1 MANQWDYIDAGF
13 KVFGLLGEFDHDG
26 SELPPEQKYKKPR
39 ASNWQHTPEWSDEQ
53 LDVMESLG
61 HFDTGYGVLVSGYL
75 VIDIDPR
82 NGGFE
87 SYKAL
92 NHDYEADSGFVVQ
105 TGGGGLHIYFKA
117 PECVSLVSKLPQYP
131 GLDFKSSGYV
141 VGSGSLHASGSLYED
156 KKGSPDKVGEAP
168 QCLIDLL
175 KRPDTYRAAVSGSFM
190 DVTVDD
196 VKTMLSFVSPDCD
209 YDTWIKCGMAINQT
223 LNGEGFDVW
232 NDWSKNGSKYPGI
245 TQLERH
251 WHSFGKSSN
260 PVTLGTLKHFAEDGG
275 YVEPVTFTPDSV
287 FSDNEDKPLDT
298 AGIDLKRPPGFAGQ
312 LTQWI
317 NNQCLYPRESM
328 AVAAAL
334 TAIGCIAGLRNTDD
348 KDGFSA
354 NLFSFCIAGSATGK
368 EAVQQAFAEC
378 LRAAGVS
385 GAVHGAIKSEQE
397 IIRNLVRHQAAY
409 YAIDELGLVLRKI
422 KSATARGG
430 AAYLEGV
437 IGLVMSA
444 YSKANGFMLV
454 SGDVKDDLRKELQSE
469 MAGLLKI
476 IDEGRDKGGKSQLR
490 VDQIRHALDNIDSGL
505 ERPFLSIIGWT
516 TPVTFND
523 LIDFEQATNGFIGR
537 ALIFEDPDSNPK
549 RKEGFK
555 RQPMPIGM
563 QATLANLY
571 CPGTTE
577 KPDRVEYYG
586 DKKRIGTTDEA
597 SKALDDVYHA
607 FWKMAED
614 ARGTTGLEAIP
625 RRGYELAAKISLIL
639 AIPEGVRTVEHV
651 RWAFALAKSDIE
663 RKLKLAY
670 SNMAQKEDPGN
681 SIAAKIQNIISV
693 DHAESIGVI
702 VNRCRPHKREQVEQ
716 ILSAMVS
723 AGAVE
728 ELITTNSTNKKEV
741 KKYRMTAH

>member
-1 MANQWDYIDAGF
+1 MANQYDYIDAGF
-13 KVFGLLGEFDHDG
+13 RVFGLLGASDHDG
-26 SELPPEQKYKKPR
+26 SDLPPEQKYKKPC
-39 ASNWQHTPEWSDEQ
+39 ASNWQYTPEWSDDQ
-53 LDVMESLG
+53 LEVMEAMGQFS
-61 HFDTGYGVLVSGYL
+61 TGFGVLVSGYII
-75 VIDIDPR
+75 IDIDPR
-82 NGGFE
+82 NGGFD
-87 SYKAL
+87 SYKTMA
-92 NHDYEADSGFVVQ
+92 HDYEADSGFVVK

-117 PECVSLVSKLPQYP
+117 PEGISLVSKLSQFP
-131 GLDFKSSGYV
+131 GIDFKSSGFV
-141 VGSGSLHASGSLYED
+141 VGAGSLHASGSHYEV
-156 KKGSPDKVGEAP
+156 KKGSPDDVADAP
-168 QCLIDLL
+168 QSLIDLL
-175 KRPDTYRAAVSGSFM
+175 KRPDTYRASVSGSYM
-190 DVTVDD
+190 DVTIGD
-196 VKTMLSFVSPDCD
+196 VKTILSFVNPDCD
-209 YDTWIKCGMAINQT
+209 YDMWITCGMAIHQT

-232 NDWSKNGSKYPGI
+232 NEWSKNGSKYPGI
-245 TQLERH
+245 SQLERH

-260 PVTLGTLKHFAEDGG
+260 PVTFGTLKHFAEDNG
-275 YVEPVTFTPDSV
+275 YVESVTFTPDEAI
-287 FSDNEDKPLDT
+287 FDDETNPLDI
-298 AGIDLKRPPGFAGQ
+298 AGIDLKRPPGFVGQ

-334 TAIGCIAGLRNTDD
+334 SAVGCIAGLRNTDD
-348 KDGFSA
+348 KDGFST
-354 NLFSFCIAGSATGK
+354 NLFSFCVASSSTGK
-368 EAVQQAFAEC
+368 EAIQQAFAEC

-385 GAVHGAIKSEQE
+385 GAVHGGIKSEQE

-454 SGDVKDDLRKELQSE
+454 SGDVKDDLRKELQAE
-469 MAGLLKI
+469 FAAVMKM
-476 IDEGRDKGGKSQLR
+476 IDEGRDKGGKHQR
-490 VDQIRHALDNIDSGL
+490 RADQIKHALENIDSGL

-523 LIDFEQATNGFIGR
+523 LVDFEQATNGFISR

-549 RKEGFK
+549 RKEKFK
-555 RQPMPIGM
+555 RQPMPIGI

-571 CPGTTE
+571 SPGCTE

-586 DKKRIGTTDEA
+586 DKTRITSTDDA
-597 SKALDDVYHA
+597 LQALDDVYHA

-639 AIPEGVRTVEHV
+639 AIPERVRTAEHV
-651 RWAFALAKSDIE
+651 RWAYALAKADIE
-663 RKLKLAY
+663 RKMKLAF
-670 SNMAQKEDPGN
+670 SNMAQKDDPGN
-681 SIAAKIQNIISV
+681 SIAAKIQNIISK
-693 DHAESIGVI
+693 DHAESMGVL

-716 ILSAMVS
+716 ILSAMVQ

-728 ELITTNSTNKKEV
+728 ELITTNPTNGKEV
-741 KKYRMTAH
+741 KKYKLTAH

>member
-13 KVFGLLGEFDHDG
+13 KVFGLLGDADHDG

-39 ASNWQHTPEWSDEQ
+39 ASNWQHTPDWSDDQ
-53 LDVMESLG
+53 LDLMESMG
-61 HFDTGYGVLVSGYL
+61 HFETGYGVLVSGYL

-87 SYKAL
+87 SYKAMAH
-92 NHDYEADSGFVVQ
+92 NYEADSGFVVR

-117 PECVSLVSKLPQYP
+117 PEGVSLVAKLNAYP
-131 GLDFKSSGYV
+131 GIDFKSSGYV
-141 VGSGSLHASGSLYED
+141 VGSGSLHASGSTYET
-156 KKGSPDKVGEAP
+156 KKGSPDKVGPAP
-168 QCLIDLL
+168 QKLIDLL

-190 DVTVDD
+190 DVTIED

-245 TQLERH
+245 SQLERH
-251 WHSFGKSSN
+251 WHSFGKSAN

-275 YVEPVTFTPDSV
+275 YVEPVTFTPDYSA
-287 FSDNEDKPLDT
+287 FDDDENTLDT
-298 AGIDLKRPPGFAGQ
+298 TNIDLKRPPGFVGQ

-317 NNQCLYPRESM
+317 NSQCLYPRESM

-334 TAIGCIAGLRNTDD
+334 SAVGCIAGLRNTDD
-348 KDGFSA
+348 KDGFST
-354 NLFSFCIAGSATGK
+354 NLFSFCVASSSTGK

-437 IGLVMSA
+437 IGLIMSA

-469 MAGLLKI
+469 LAAIIKT
-476 IDEGRDKGGKSQLR
+476 IDEGRDKGGKLQR
-490 VDQIRHALDNIDSGL
+490 RADQIKHALDNIDSGL

-523 LIDFEQATNGFIGR
+523 LVDFEQATNGFISR

-549 RKEGFK
+549 RKEGFRK
-555 RQPMPIGM
+555 QPMPIGI

-577 KPDRVEYYG
+577 KPDRVEFYG
-586 DKKRIGTTDEA
+586 DKTRIKSTDEA

-614 ARGTTGLEAIP
+614 AKATTGLEAIP
-625 RRGYELAAKISLIL
+625 RRGYELTSKISLIL
-639 AIPEGVRTVEHV
+639 AIPEGVRTAEHV
-651 RWAFALAKSDIE
+651 RWSFAIAKADIE
-663 RKLKLAY
+663 RKMKLAF
-670 SNMAQKEDPGN
+670 SNMAQKDDPGN

-693 DHAESIGVI
+693 DHAETMGVL

-716 ILSAMVS
+716 ILSAMVQ

-728 ELITTNSTNKKEV
+728 ETITTNPTNGKEV
-741 KKYRMTAH
+741 KKYRLTAH

>member
-13 KVFGLLGEFDHDG
+13 KVFGLLGDTDHDG

-39 ASNWQHTPEWSDEQ
+39 ASNWQHTPDWSDDQ
-53 LDVMESLG
+53 LELMESMG
-61 HFDTGYGVLVSGYL
+61 HFETGYGVLVSGYL

-87 SYKAL
+87 SYKAMA
-92 NHDYEADSGFVVQ
+92 HDYEEDSGFVVQ

-117 PECVSLVSKLPQYP
+117 PEGVSLVSKLNKFQ
-131 GLDFKSSGYV
+131 GIDFKSSGYV
-141 VGSGSLHASGSLYED
+141 VGAGSLHASGSMYEV
-156 KKGSPDKVGEAP
+156 KSGSPDKVGPAP
-168 QCLIDLL
+168 QSLIDLL
-175 KRPDTYRAAVSGSFM
+175 KRPDTYRASVSGSYM
-190 DVTVDD
+190 DVTIDD

-209 YDTWIKCGMAINQT
+209 YDTWIKCGMAVNQT
-223 LNGEGFDVW
+223 LNGEGFEVW

-245 TQLERH
+245 SQLERH
-251 WHSFGKSSN
+251 WHSFGKSTN

-275 YVEPVTFTPDSV
+275 YVEPVTFTPDYSA
-287 FSDNEDKPLDT
+287 FDDNENTLDT
-298 AGIDLKRPPGFAGQ
+298 TSIDLKRPPGFVGQ

-317 NNQCLYPRESM
+317 NSQCLYPRESM

-334 TAIGCIAGLRNTDD
+334 SAVGCIAGLRNTDD
-348 KDGFSA
+348 KDGFST
-354 NLFSFCIAGSATGK
+354 NLFSFCVASSSTGK

-397 IIRNLVRHQAAY
+397 IIRNLVRHQAAF

-469 MAGLLKI
+469 LSAVMKT
-476 IDEGRDKGGKSQLR
+476 IDEGRDKGGKLQR
-490 VDQIRHALDNIDSGL
+490 RADQIKHALDNIDSGL

-523 LIDFEQATNGFIGR
+523 LVDFEQATNGFISR

-549 RKEGFK
+549 RKECFK
-555 RQPMPIGM
+555 KQSMPIGI
-563 QATLANLY
+563 QATLSNLY
-571 CPGTTE
+571 SPGSTD
-577 KPDRVEYYG
+577 KPDRVEFYG
-586 DKKRIGTTDEA
+586 DKTRIKSTDEA

-614 ARGTTGLEAIP
+614 AKSTTGLEAIP
-625 RRGYELAAKISLIL
+625 RRGYELTAKISLIL
-639 AIPEGVRTVEHV
+639 AIPEGLRTAEHV
-651 RWAFALAKSDIE
+651 RWAFALAKADIE
-663 RKLKLAY
+663 RKMKLAF
-670 SNMAQKEDPGN
+670 SNMAQKDDPGN
-681 SIAAKIQNIISV
+681 SIAAKIQNIISKE
-693 DHAESIGVI
+693 HAESIGVL

-716 ILSAMVS
+716 ILSAMVQ

-728 ELITTNSTNKKEV
+728 EIMTTHPVNGKEI
-741 KKYRMTAH
+741 KKYKMTAL

>member
-1 MANQWDYIDAGF
+1 MANQYDYIDAGF
-13 KVFGLLGEFDHDG
+13 RVFGLLGATDHDG
-26 SELPPEQKYKKPR
+26 SELPPEQKYKKPC
-39 ASNWQHTPEWSDEQ
+39 ASNWQYTPEWSEDQ
-53 LDVMESLG
+53 LDVMEAMGNFS
-61 HFDTGYGVLVSGYL
+61 TGFGVLVSGYII
-75 VIDIDPR
+75 IDIDPR
-82 NGGFE
+82 NGGFD
-87 SYKAL
+87 SYKAMAY
-92 NHDYEADSGFVVQ
+92 DYEADSGFVVK

-117 PECVSLVSKLPQYP
+117 PEGVSIVSKLSQYP
-131 GLDFKSSGYV
+131 GIDFKSSGFV
-141 VGSGSLHASGSLYED
+141 VGSGSLHASGSYYEV
-156 KKGSPDKVGEAP
+156 KKGSPDDVKEAP
-168 QCLIDLL
+168 QVLIDLL
-175 KRPDTYRAAVSGSFM
+175 KRPDTYRASVSGSYM
-190 DVTVDD
+190 DVTIAD
-196 VKTMLSFVSPDCD
+196 VNTILSFVSPDCG
-209 YDTWIKCGMAINQT
+209 YDMWITCGMAIHQT
-223 LNGEGFDVW
+223 LSGDGFDVW

-245 TQLERH
+245 HQLERH

-260 PVTLGTLKHFAEDGG
+260 PVTFGTLKHFAEDNG
-275 YVEPVTFTPDSV
+275 YVESVTFTPDESS
-287 FSDNEDKPLDT
+287 FDDESNPLDIS
-298 AGIDLKRPPGFAGQ
+298 GIDLKRPPGFVGQ

-334 TAIGCIAGLRNTDD
+334 SAVGCIAGLRNTDD
-348 KDGFSA
+348 KDGFST
-354 NLFSFCIAGSATGK
+354 NLFSFCVASSSTGK
-368 EAVQQAFAEC
+368 EAIQQAFAEC

-385 GAVHGAIKSEQE
+385 GAVHGGIKSEQE

-469 MAGLLKI
+469 LAAVMKM
-476 IDEGRDKGGKSQLR
+476 IDEGRDKGGKQLR
-490 VDQIRHALDNIDSGL
+490 RSEQIKHALDNIDSGL

-523 LIDFEQATNGFIGR
+523 LVDFEQATNGFISR
-537 ALIFEDPDSNPK
+537 ALIFEDQDSNPK
-549 RKEGFK
+549 RKEKFK
-555 RQPMPIGM
+555 RQPLPIGI

-571 CPGTTE
+571 SPGSTE

-586 DKKRIGTTDEA
+586 DKTRITSTDEA
-597 SKALDDVYHA
+597 LNALDDVYHA

-639 AIPEGVRTVEHV
+639 AIPERVRTVEHV
-651 RWAFALAKSDIE
+651 RWAYALAKADIE
-663 RKLKLAY
+663 RKMKLAF
-670 SNMAQKEDPGN
+670 SNMAEKEDPGN
-681 SIAAKIQNIISV
+681 SIAAKIQNLISV
-693 DHAESIGVI
+693 DHAETMGVL

-716 ILSAMVS
+716 ILSAMVQ

-728 ELITTNSTNKKEV
+728 EMITTNPTNKKEV
-741 KKYRMTAH
+741 KKYRLTK

>member
-13 KVFGLLGEFDHDG
+13 KVFGLLGAADHDG
-26 SELPPEQKYKKPR
+26 SELPKEQQYKKPR
-39 ASNWQHTPEWSDEQ
+39 ASNWQHTPDWSDDQ
-53 LDVMESLG
+53 LELMEAMG
-61 HFDTGYGVLVSGYL
+61 HFETGYGVLVSGYL

-87 SYKAL
+87 SYKAMA
-92 NHDYEADSGFVVQ
+92 HDYEADSGFVVR

-117 PECVSLVSKLPQYP
+117 PEGVSLVAKLNAYP
-131 GLDFKSSGYV
+131 GIDFKSSGYV
-141 VGSGSLHASGSLYED
+141 VGSGSLHASGSTYET
-156 KKGSPDKVGEAP
+156 KKGSPDKVGAAP
-168 QCLIDLL
+168 QKLIDLL

-190 DVTVDD
+190 DVTIED
-196 VKTMLSFVSPDCD
+196 VKTMLSFVDADCD

-245 TQLERH
+245 SQLERH
-251 WHSFGKSSN
+251 WHSFGKSTN

-275 YVEPVTFTPDSV
+275 YVEPVTFTPDYSA
-287 FSDNEDKPLDT
+287 FDDNENVLDT
-298 AGIDLKRPPGFAGQ
+298 AGIDLKRPPGFVGQ

-317 NNQCLYPRESM
+317 NSQCLYPRESM

-334 TAIGCIAGLRNTDD
+334 SAVGCIAGLRNTDD
-348 KDGFSA
+348 KDGFST
-354 NLFSFCIAGSATGK
+354 NLFSFCVASSSTGK

-469 MAGLLKI
+469 LAAVMKA
-476 IDEGRDKGGKSQLR
+476 IDEGRDKGGKMLR
-490 VDQIRHALDNIDSGL
+490 RADQIKHALDNIDSGL

-523 LIDFEQATNGFIGR
+523 LVDFEQATNGFISR

-549 RKEGFK
+549 RKEGFRK
-555 RQPMPIGM
+555 QPMPIGI

-586 DKKRIGTTDEA
+586 DKKLIGSTDEA
-597 SKALDDVYHA
+597 LVALDDVYHA

-625 RRGYELAAKISLIL
+625 RRGYELASKISLIL
-639 AIPEGVRTVEHV
+639 AIPEGVRTAEHV
-651 RWAFALAKSDIE
+651 RWAFALAKADIE
-663 RKLKLAY
+663 RKMKLAF
-670 SNMAQKEDPGN
+670 SNMAQKDDPGN
-681 SIAAKIQNIISV
+681 SIAAKIQNLISV
-693 DHAESIGVI
+693 DHAETIGVL

-716 ILSAMVS
+716 ILSAMVQ

-728 ELITTNSTNKKEV
+728 EILTTNPTNGKEV
-741 KKYRMTAH
+741 KKYKLTAH

>member
-13 KVFGLLGEFDHDG
+13 KVFGLLGDADHDG

-39 ASNWQHTPEWSDEQ
+39 ASNWQHTPDWSDDQ
-53 LDVMESLG
+53 LELMESMG
-61 HFDTGYGVLVSGYL
+61 HFETGYGVLVSGYL

-87 SYKAL
+87 SYKAMS
-92 NHDYEADSGFVVQ
+92 HDYEADSGFVVR

-117 PECVSLVSKLPQYP
+117 PEGVSLVAKLNNYP
-131 GLDFKSSGYV
+131 GIDFKSSGYV
-141 VGSGSLHASGSLYED
+141 VGSGSLHASGSMYEA
-156 KKGSPDKVGEAP
+156 KKGSPDKVGTAP
-168 QCLIDLL
+168 QKLIDLL

-190 DVTVDD
+190 DVTVED
-196 VKTMLSFVSPDCD
+196 VKMMLSFVSADCD

-245 TQLERH
+245 SQLERH
-251 WHSFGKSSN
+251 WHSFGKSTN

-275 YVEPVTFTPDSV
+275 YVEPVTFTPDYSA
-287 FSDNEDKPLDT
+287 FDDSENALDT
-298 AGIDLKRPPGFAGQ
+298 ANIDLKRPPGFVGQ

-317 NNQCLYPRESM
+317 NSQCLYPRESM

-334 TAIGCIAGLRNTDD
+334 SAVGCIAGLRNTDD
-348 KDGFSA
+348 KDGFST
-354 NLFSFCIAGSATGK
+354 NLFSFCVASSSTGK

-469 MAGLLKI
+469 LAATMKA
-476 IDEGRDKGGKSQLR
+476 IDEGRDKGGKMLR
-490 VDQIRHALDNIDSGL
+490 RADQIKHALDNIDSGL

-523 LIDFEQATNGFIGR
+523 LVDFEQATNGFISR

-555 RQPMPIGM
+555 KQPMPIGIA
-563 QATLANLY
+563 ATLANLY

-577 KPDRVEYYG
+577 KPERVEFYG
-586 DKKRIGTTDEA
+586 DKKMIGSTDDA
-597 SKALDDVYHA
+597 LTALDDVYHA

-625 RRGYELAAKISLIL
+625 RRGYELASKISLIL
-639 AIPEGVRTVEHV
+639 AIPEGVRTAEHV
-651 RWAFALAKSDIE
+651 RWAFALAKADIE
-663 RKLKLAY
+663 RKMKLAF
-670 SNMAQKEDPGN
+670 SNMAQKDDPGN
-681 SIAAKIQNIISV
+681 SIAAKIQNLISV
-693 DHAESIGVI
+693 DHAETMGVL

-716 ILSAMVS
+716 ILSAMVQ

-728 ELITTNSTNKKEV
+728 EIITTNSTNGKEV
-741 KKYRMTAH
+741 KKYKLTAH

>member
-13 KVFGLLGEFDHDG
+13 KVFGLLGAADHDG

-39 ASNWQHTPEWSDEQ
+39 ASNWQHTPDWSDDQ
-53 LDVMESLG
+53 LELMEAMG
-61 HFDTGYGVLVSGYL
+61 HFETGYGVLVSGYL

-87 SYKAL
+87 SYKAMA
-92 NHDYEADSGFVVQ
+92 HDYEADSGFVVR

-117 PECVSLVSKLPQYP
+117 PEGVSLVAKLNAYP
-131 GLDFKSSGYV
+131 GIDFKSSGYV
-141 VGSGSLHASGSLYED
+141 VGSGSLHASGSTYET
-156 KKGSPDKVGEAP
+156 KKGSPDKVGAAP
-168 QCLIDLL
+168 QKLIDLL

-190 DVTVDD
+190 DVTIED
-196 VKTMLSFVSPDCD
+196 VKTMLSFVDADCD

-245 TQLERH
+245 SQLERH
-251 WHSFGKSSN
+251 WHSFGKSTN

-275 YVEPVTFTPDSV
+275 YVEPVTFTPDYSA
-287 FSDNEDKPLDT
+287 FDDNENVLDT
-298 AGIDLKRPPGFAGQ
+298 AGIDLKRPPGFVGQ

-317 NNQCLYPRESM
+317 NSQCLYPRESM
-328 AVAAAL
+328 SVAAAL
-334 TAIGCIAGLRNTDD
+334 SAVGCIAGLRNTDD
-348 KDGFSA
+348 KDGFST
-354 NLFSFCIAGSATGK
+354 NLFSFCVASSSTGK

-454 SGDVKDDLRKELQSE
+454 SGDVKDDLRKELQNE
-469 MAGLLKI
+469 LAAVMKA
-476 IDEGRDKGGKSQLR
+476 IDEGRDKGGKMLR
-490 VDQIRHALDNIDSGL
+490 RADQIKHALDNIDSGL

-523 LIDFEQATNGFIGR
+523 LVDFEQATNGFISR

-549 RKEGFK
+549 RKEGFRK
-555 RQPMPIGM
+555 QPMPIGI

-586 DKKRIGTTDEA
+586 DKKLIGSTDEA
-597 SKALDDVYHA
+597 LQALDDVYHA

-625 RRGYELAAKISLIL
+625 RRGYELASKISLIL
-639 AIPEGVRTVEHV
+639 AIPEGVRTAEHV
-651 RWAFALAKSDIE
+651 RWAFALAKADIE
-663 RKLKLAY
+663 RKMKLAF
-670 SNMAQKEDPGN
+670 SNMAQKDDPGN
-681 SIAAKIQNIISV
+681 SIAAKIQNLISV
-693 DHAESIGVI
+693 DHAETIGVL

-716 ILSAMVS
+716 ILSAMVQ

-728 ELITTNSTNKKEV
+728 EILTTNPTNRKEV
-741 KKYRMTAH
+741 KKYKLTAH

>member
-13 KVFGLLGEFDHDG
+13 KVFGLLGAADHDG
-26 SELPPEQKYKKPR
+26 SELPKEQQYKKPR
-39 ASNWQHTPEWSDEQ
+39 ASNWQHTPDWSDDQ
-53 LDVMESLG
+53 LELMEAMG
-61 HFDTGYGVLVSGYL
+61 HFETGYGVLVSGYL

-87 SYKAL
+87 SYKSMA
-92 NHDYEADSGFVVQ
+92 HDYEADSGFVVR

-117 PECVSLVSKLPQYP
+117 PEGVSLVAKLNAYP
-131 GLDFKSSGYV
+131 GIDFKSSGYV
-141 VGSGSLHASGSLYED
+141 VGSGSLHASGSTYET
-156 KKGSPDKVGEAP
+156 KKGSPDKVGAAP
-168 QCLIDLL
+168 QKLIDLL

-190 DVTVDD
+190 DVTIED
-196 VKTMLSFVSPDCD
+196 VKTMLSFVDADCD

-245 TQLERH
+245 SQLERH
-251 WHSFGKSSN
+251 WHSFGKSTN

-275 YVEPVTFTPDSV
+275 YVEPVTFTPDYSA
-287 FSDNEDKPLDT
+287 FDDNENVLDT
-298 AGIDLKRPPGFAGQ
+298 AGIDLKRPPGFVGQ

-317 NNQCLYPRESM
+317 NSQCLYPRESM

-334 TAIGCIAGLRNTDD
+334 SAVGCIAGLRNTDD
-348 KDGFSA
+348 KDGFST
-354 NLFSFCIAGSATGK
+354 NLFSFCVASSSTGK

-469 MAGLLKI
+469 LAAVMKA
-476 IDEGRDKGGKSQLR
+476 IDEGRDKGGKMLR
-490 VDQIRHALDNIDSGL
+490 RADQIKHALDNIDSGL

-523 LIDFEQATNGFIGR
+523 LVDFEQATNGFISR

-549 RKEGFK
+549 RKEGFRK
-555 RQPMPIGM
+555 QPMPIGI

-586 DKKRIGTTDEA
+586 DKKLIGSTDEA
-597 SKALDDVYHA
+597 LAALDDAYHA

-625 RRGYELAAKISLIL
+625 RRGYELASKISLIL
-639 AIPEGVRTVEHV
+639 AIPEGVRTAEHV
-651 RWAFALAKSDIE
+651 RWAFALAKADIE
-663 RKLKLAY
+663 RKMKLAF
-670 SNMAQKEDPGN
+670 SNMAQKDDPGN
-681 SIAAKIQNIISV
+681 SIAAKIQNLISV
-693 DHAESIGVI
+693 DHAETIGVL

-716 ILSAMVS
+716 ILSAMVQ

-728 ELITTNSTNKKEV
+728 EILTTNPTNGKEV
-741 KKYRMTAH
+741 KKYKLTAH

>member
-1 MANQWDYIDAGF
+1 MANQYDYIDAGF
-13 KVFGLLGEFDHDG
+13 RVFGLLGATDHDG
-26 SELPPEQKYKKPR
+26 SELPPEQKYKKPC
-39 ASNWQHTPEWSDEQ
+39 ASNWQYTPEWSEDQ
-53 LDVMESLG
+53 LDVMEAMGNFS
-61 HFDTGYGVLVSGYL
+61 TGFGVLVSGYII
-75 VIDIDPR
+75 IDIDPR

-87 SYKAL
+87 SYKAMAY
-92 NHDYEADSGFVVQ
+92 DYEADSGFVVK

-117 PECVSLVSKLPQYP
+117 PEGVSIVSKLSQYP
-131 GLDFKSSGYV
+131 GIDFKSSGFV
-141 VGSGSLHASGSLYED
+141 VGSGSLHASGSYYEV
-156 KKGSPDKVGEAP
+156 KKGSPDDVKEAP
-168 QCLIDLL
+168 QVLIDLL
-175 KRPDTYRAAVSGSFM
+175 KRPDTYRASVSGSYM
-190 DVTVDD
+190 DVTIAD
-196 VKTMLSFVSPDCD
+196 VNTILSFVSPDCG
-209 YDTWIKCGMAINQT
+209 YDMWITCGMAIHQT
-223 LNGEGFDVW
+223 LNGDGFDVW

-245 TQLERH
+245 HQLERH

-260 PVTLGTLKHFAEDGG
+260 PVTFGTLKHFAEDNG
-275 YVEPVTFTPDSV
+275 YVESVTFTPDESN
-287 FSDNEDKPLDT
+287 FDDESNPLDIS
-298 AGIDLKRPPGFAGQ
+298 GIDLKRPPGFVGQ

-334 TAIGCIAGLRNTDD
+334 SAVGCIAGLRNTDD
-348 KDGFSA
+348 KDGFST
-354 NLFSFCIAGSATGK
+354 NLFSFCVASSSTGK
-368 EAVQQAFAEC
+368 EAIQQAFAEC

-385 GAVHGAIKSEQE
+385 GAVHGGIKSEQE

-469 MAGLLKI
+469 LAAVMKM
-476 IDEGRDKGGKSQLR
+476 IDEGRDKGGKQLR
-490 VDQIRHALDNIDSGL
+490 RSEQIKHALDNIDSGL

-523 LIDFEQATNGFIGR
+523 LVDFEQATNGFISR
-537 ALIFEDPDSNPK
+537 ALIFEDQDSNPK
-549 RKEGFK
+549 RKEKFK
-555 RQPMPIGM
+555 RQPLPIGI

-571 CPGTTE
+571 SPGSTE

-586 DKKRIGTTDEA
+586 DKTRITSTDEA
-597 SKALDDVYHA
+597 LNALDDVYHA

-639 AIPEGVRTVEHV
+639 AIPERVRTVEHV
-651 RWAFALAKSDIE
+651 RWAYALAKADIE
-663 RKLKLAY
+663 RKMKLAF
-670 SNMAQKEDPGN
+670 SNMAEKEDPGN
-681 SIAAKIQNIISV
+681 SIAAKIQNLISV
-693 DHAESIGVI
+693 DHAETMGVL

-716 ILSAMVS
+716 ILSAMVQ

-728 ELITTNSTNKKEV
+728 EMITTNPTNKKEV
-741 KKYRMTAH
+741 KKYRLTK

>member
-1 MANQWDYIDAGF
+1 MANQYDYIDAGF
-13 KVFGLLGEFDHDG
+13 RVFGLLGATDHDG
-26 SELPPEQKYKKPR
+26 SELPPEQKYKKPC
-39 ASNWQHTPEWSDEQ
+39 ASNWQYTPEWSEDQ
-53 LDVMESLG
+53 LDVMEAMGNFS
-61 HFDTGYGVLVSGYL
+61 TGFGVLVSGYII
-75 VIDIDPR
+75 IDIDPR

-87 SYKAL
+87 SYKAMAY
-92 NHDYEADSGFVVQ
+92 DYEADSGFVVK

-117 PECVSLVSKLPQYP
+117 PEGVSIVSKLSQYP
-131 GLDFKSSGYV
+131 GIDFKSSGFV
-141 VGSGSLHASGSLYED
+141 VGSGSLHASGSYYEV
-156 KKGSPDKVGEAP
+156 KKGSPDDVKEAP
-168 QCLIDLL
+168 QVLIDLL
-175 KRPDTYRAAVSGSFM
+175 KRPDTYRASVSGSYM
-190 DVTVDD
+190 DVTIAD
-196 VKTMLSFVSPDCD
+196 VNTILSFVSPDCG
-209 YDTWIKCGMAINQT
+209 YDMWITCGMAIHQT
-223 LNGEGFDVW
+223 LNGDGFDVW

-245 TQLERH
+245 HQLERH

-260 PVTLGTLKHFAEDGG
+260 PVTFGTLKHFAEDNG
-275 YVEPVTFTPDSV
+275 YVESVTFTPDESN
-287 FSDNEDKPLDT
+287 FDDESNPLDIS
-298 AGIDLKRPPGFAGQ
+298 GIDLKRPPGFVGQ

-334 TAIGCIAGLRNTDD
+334 SAVGCIAGLRNTDD
-348 KDGFSA
+348 KDGFST
-354 NLFSFCIAGSATGK
+354 NLFSFCVASSSTGK
-368 EAVQQAFAEC
+368 EAIQQAFAEC

-385 GAVHGAIKSEQE
+385 GAVHGGIKSEQE

-469 MAGLLKI
+469 LAAVMKI
-476 IDEGRDKGGKSQLR
+476 IDEGRDKGGKQLR
-490 VDQIRHALDNIDSGL
+490 RSEQIKHALDNIDSGL

-523 LIDFEQATNGFIGR
+523 LVDFEQATNGFISR
-537 ALIFEDPDSNPK
+537 ALIFEDQDSNPK
-549 RKEGFK
+549 RKEKFK
-555 RQPMPIGM
+555 RQPLPIGI

-571 CPGTTE
+571 SPGSTE

-586 DKKRIGTTDEA
+586 DKTRITSTDEA
-597 SKALDDVYHA
+597 LNALDDVYHA

-639 AIPEGVRTVEHV
+639 AIPERVRTVEHV
-651 RWAFALAKSDIE
+651 RWAYALAKADIE
-663 RKLKLAY
+663 RKMKLAF
-670 SNMAQKEDPGN
+670 SNMAEKEDPGN
-681 SIAAKIQNIISV
+681 SIAAKIQNLISV
-693 DHAESIGVI
+693 DHAETMGVL

-716 ILSAMVS
+716 ILSAMVQ

-728 ELITTNSTNKKEV
+728 EMIKTNPTNKKEV
-741 KKYRMTAH
+741 KKYRLTK

>member
-13 KVFGLLGEFDHDG
+13 KVFGLLGDTDHDG

-39 ASNWQHTPEWSDEQ
+39 ASNWQHTPDWSDDQ
-53 LDVMESLG
+53 LELMESMG
-61 HFDTGYGVLVSGYL
+61 HFETGYGVLVSGYL

-87 SYKAL
+87 SYKDMA
-92 NHDYEADSGFVVQ
+92 HDYEADSGFVVR

-117 PECVSLVSKLPQYP
+117 PEGVSLVAKLNNYP
-131 GLDFKSSGYV
+131 GIDFKSSGYV
-141 VGSGSLHASGSLYED
+141 VGSGSLHASGSMYEV
-156 KKGSPDKVGEAP
+156 KKGSPDKVGAAP
-168 QCLIDLL
+168 QKLIDLL

-190 DVTVDD
+190 DVTVED
-196 VKTMLSFVSPDCD
+196 VKMMLSFVSADCD

-245 TQLERH
+245 SQLERH
-251 WHSFGKSSN
+251 WHSFGKSTN

-275 YVEPVTFTPDSV
+275 YVEPVTFTPDYSA
-287 FSDNEDKPLDT
+287 FDDNENTLYT
-298 AGIDLKRPPGFAGQ
+298 ANIDLKRPPGFVGQ

-317 NNQCLYPRESM
+317 NSQCLYPRESM

-334 TAIGCIAGLRNTDD
+334 SAVGCIAGLRNTDD
-348 KDGFSA
+348 KDGFST
-354 NLFSFCIAGSATGK
+354 NLFSFCVASSSTGK

-469 MAGLLKI
+469 LAATMKA
-476 IDEGRDKGGKSQLR
+476 IDEGRDKGGKMLR
-490 VDQIRHALDNIDSGL
+490 RADQIKHALDNIDSGL

-523 LIDFEQATNGFIGR
+523 LVDFEQATNGFISR

-555 RQPMPIGM
+555 KQPMPIGIA
-563 QATLANLY
+563 ATLANLY

-577 KPDRVEYYG
+577 KPERVEYYG
-586 DKKRIGTTDEA
+586 DKKMIGSTDDA
-597 SKALDDVYHA
+597 LTALDDAYHA

-625 RRGYELAAKISLIL
+625 RRGYELASKISLIL
-639 AIPEGVRTVEHV
+639 AIPEGVRTAEHV
-651 RWAFALAKSDIE
+651 RWAFALAKADIE
-663 RKLKLAY
+663 RKMKLAF
-670 SNMAQKEDPGN
+670 SNMAQKDDPGN
-681 SIAAKIQNIISV
+681 SIAAKIQNLISV
-693 DHAESIGVI
+693 DHAETMGVL

-716 ILSAMVS
+716 ILSAMVQ

-728 ELITTNSTNKKEV
+728 EIITTNSTNGKEV
-741 KKYRMTAH
+741 KKYKLTAH

>member
-1 MANQWDYIDAGF
+1 MANQYDYIDAGF
-13 KVFGLLGEFDHDG
+13 RVFGLLGATDHDG
-26 SELPPEQKYKKPR
+26 SELPPEQKYKKPC
-39 ASNWQHTPEWSDEQ
+39 ASNWQYTPEWSEDQ
-53 LDVMESLG
+53 LDVMEAMGNFS
-61 HFDTGYGVLVSGYL
+61 TGFGVLVSGYII
-75 VIDIDPR
+75 IDIDPR

-87 SYKAL
+87 SYKAMAY
-92 NHDYEADSGFVVQ
+92 DYEADSGFVVK

-117 PECVSLVSKLPQYP
+117 PEGVSIVSKLSQYP
-131 GLDFKSSGYV
+131 GIDFKSSGFV
-141 VGSGSLHASGSLYED
+141 VGSGSLHASGSYYEV
-156 KKGSPDKVGEAP
+156 KKGSPDDVKEAP
-168 QCLIDLL
+168 QVLIDLL
-175 KRPDTYRAAVSGSFM
+175 KRPNTYRASVSGSYM
-190 DVTVDD
+190 DVTIAD
-196 VKTMLSFVSPDCD
+196 VNTILSFVSPDCG
-209 YDTWIKCGMAINQT
+209 YDMWITCGMAIHQT
-223 LNGEGFDVW
+223 LNGDGFDVW

-245 TQLERH
+245 HQLERH

-260 PVTLGTLKHFAEDGG
+260 PVTFGTLKHFAEDNG
-275 YVEPVTFTPDSV
+275 YVESVTFTPDESN
-287 FSDNEDKPLDT
+287 FDDESNPLDIS
-298 AGIDLKRPPGFAGQ
+298 GIDLKRPPGFVGQ

-334 TAIGCIAGLRNTDD
+334 SAVGCIAGLRNTDD
-348 KDGFSA
+348 KDGFST
-354 NLFSFCIAGSATGK
+354 NLFSFCVASSSTGK
-368 EAVQQAFAEC
+368 EAIQQAFAEC

-385 GAVHGAIKSEQE
+385 GAVHGGIKSEQE

-469 MAGLLKI
+469 LAAVMKI
-476 IDEGRDKGGKSQLR
+476 IDEGRDKGGKQLR
-490 VDQIRHALDNIDSGL
+490 RSEQIKHALDNIDSGL

-523 LIDFEQATNGFIGR
+523 LVDFEQATNGFISR
-537 ALIFEDPDSNPK
+537 ALIFEDQDSNPK
-549 RKEGFK
+549 RKEKFK
-555 RQPMPIGM
+555 RQPLPIGI

-571 CPGTTE
+571 SPGSTE

-586 DKKRIGTTDEA
+586 DKTRITSTDEA
-597 SKALDDVYHA
+597 LNALDDVYHA

-639 AIPEGVRTVEHV
+639 AIPERVRTVEHV
-651 RWAFALAKSDIE
+651 RWAYALAKADIE
-663 RKLKLAY
+663 RKMKLAF
-670 SNMAQKEDPGN
+670 SNMAEKEDPGN
-681 SIAAKIQNIISV
+681 SIAAKIQNLISV
-693 DHAESIGVI
+693 DHAETMGVL

-716 ILSAMVS
+716 ILSAMVQ

-728 ELITTNSTNKKEV
+728 EMITTNPTNKKEV
-741 KKYRMTAH
+741 KKYRLTK

>member
-1 MANQWDYIDAGF
+1 MNQYDYIDAGF
-13 KVFGLLGEFDHDG
+13 KVFGLLGAEDHDG
-26 SELPPEQKYKKPR
+26 SELPQEQKYKKPR
-39 ASNWQHTPEWSDEQ
+39 ASNWQHTPNWSDDQ

-61 HFDTGYGVLVSGYL
+61 HFDTGFGVLVSGYL
-75 VIDIDPR
+75 IIDIDPR

-92 NHDYEADSGFVVQ
+92 GHDYESDSGFVVR

-117 PECVSLVSKLPQYP
+117 PDGVSLVSKLPKYP

-141 VGSGSLHASGSLYED
+141 VGAGSMHASGSAYEVS
-156 KKGSPDKVGEAP
+156 KGSPDQVGDAP
-168 QCLIDLL
+168 QILIELL
-175 KRPDTYRAAVSGSFM
+175 KRPDTYRASVSGSFM
-190 DVTVDD
+190 DVTIED
-196 VKTMLSFVSPDCD
+196 VEKMLSFVSPDCD

-223 LNGEGFDVW
+223 LNGEGFEVW
-232 NDWSKNGSKYPGI
+232 NAWSKNGSKYPGMH
-245 TQLERH
+245 QLERH

-275 YVEPVTFTPDSV
+275 YVESVTFTPDAV
-287 FSDNEDKPLDT
+287 FVSEDTNPLDISN
-298 AGIDLKRPPGFAGQ
+298 IDLKRPPGFAGQ
-312 LTQWI
+312 LAQWI

-354 NLFSFCIAGSATGK
+354 NLFSFCVAGSATGK

-378 LRAAGVS
+378 LRVAGVA

-437 IGLVMSA
+437 IGLIMSA
-444 YSKANGFMLV
+444 YSKAGGFMLV
-454 SGDVKDDLRKELQSE
+454 SGDVKDDLRKELRSE
-469 MAGLLKI
+469 LAALIKT
-476 IDEGRDKGGKSQLR
+476 IDEGEDKDGKLQRR
-490 VDQIRHALDNIDSGL
+490 VDQVSHALDNIDSGL

-523 LIDFEQATNGFIGR
+523 LVDFEQATNGFVGR
-537 ALIFEDPDSNPK
+537 ALIFEDPDTNPK
-549 RKEGFK
+549 RKENFK
-555 RQPMPIGM
+555 RQQMPIGI

-571 CPGTTE
+571 CPGSTE

-597 SKALDDVYHA
+597 EKALDEVYHA

-614 ARGTTGLEAIP
+614 ARSTTGLEAIP
-625 RRGYELAAKISLIL
+625 RRGYELAAKVSLIL

-651 RWAFALAKSDIE
+651 RWAYALAKADIE
-663 RKLKLAY
+663 RKIKMAY
-670 SNMAQKEDPGN
+670 SNMAEKDDPGN
-681 SIAAKIQNIISV
+681 SIAARIQNIISV
-693 DHAESIGVI
+693 DHAEPLGAIA
-702 VNRCRPHKREQVEQ
+702 NRCRPHKKEQVEQ
-716 ILSAMVS
+716 ILSAMVA

-728 ELITTNSTNKKEV
+728 EFLTHHPVNKKEI

>member
-13 KVFGLLGEFDHDG
+13 KVFGLLGAADHDG
-26 SELPPEQKYKKPR
+26 SELPKEQQYKKPR
-39 ASNWQHTPEWSDEQ
+39 ASNWQHTPDWSDDQ
-53 LDVMESLG
+53 LELMEAMG
-61 HFDTGYGVLVSGYL
+61 HFETGYGVLVSGYL

-87 SYKAL
+87 SYKAMA
-92 NHDYEADSGFVVQ
+92 HDYEADSGFVVR

-117 PECVSLVSKLPQYP
+117 PEGVSLVAKLNAYP
-131 GLDFKSSGYV
+131 GIDFKSSGYV
-141 VGSGSLHASGSLYED
+141 VGSGSLHASGSTYET
-156 KKGSPDKVGEAP
+156 KKGSPDKVGAAP
-168 QCLIDLL
+168 QKLIDLL

-190 DVTVDD
+190 DVTIED
-196 VKTMLSFVSPDCD
+196 VKTMLSFVDADCD

-245 TQLERH
+245 SQLERH
-251 WHSFGKSSN
+251 WHSFGKSTN

-275 YVEPVTFTPDSV
+275 YVEPVTFTPDYSA
-287 FSDNEDKPLDT
+287 FDDNENVLDT
-298 AGIDLKRPPGFAGQ
+298 AGIDLKRPPGFVGQ

-317 NNQCLYPRESM
+317 NSQCLYPRESM

-334 TAIGCIAGLRNTDD
+334 SAVGCIAGLRNTDD
-348 KDGFSA
+348 KDGFST
-354 NLFSFCIAGSATGK
+354 NLFSFCVASSSTGK

-469 MAGLLKI
+469 LAAVMKA
-476 IDEGRDKGGKSQLR
+476 IDEGRDKGGKMLR
-490 VDQIRHALDNIDSGL
+490 RADQIKHALDNIDSGL

-523 LIDFEQATNGFIGR
+523 LVDFEQATNGFISR

-549 RKEGFK
+549 RKEGFRK
-555 RQPMPIGM
+555 QPMPIGI

-586 DKKRIGTTDEA
+586 DKKLIGSTDEA
-597 SKALDDVYHA
+597 LAALDDVYHA

-625 RRGYELAAKISLIL
+625 RRGYELASKISLIL
-639 AIPEGVRTVEHV
+639 AIPEGVRTAEHV
-651 RWAFALAKSDIE
+651 RWAFALAKADIE
-663 RKLKLAY
+663 RKMKLAF
-670 SNMAQKEDPGN
+670 SNMAQKDDPGN
-681 SIAAKIQNIISV
+681 SIAAKIQNLISV
-693 DHAESIGVI
+693 DHAETIGVL

-716 ILSAMVS
+716 ILSAMVQ

-728 ELITTNSTNKKEV
+728 EILTTNPTNGKEV
-741 KKYRMTAH
+741 KKYKLTAH